1 MIISGRRR
9 RISQVD
15 DELEACEVVVI
26 LVVSTLNRAKF
37 VFALCFGEEANIP
50 ALGDATALLDG
61 AVAVGDVEVVLIP
74 VVVSQ

>member
-26 LVVSTLNRAKF
+26 LVVSTLNRAKL
-37 VFALCFGEEANIP
+37 VFALCFGEEEAIIP
-50 ALGDATALLDG
+50 ALGDAAALGG
-61 AVAVGDVEVVLIP
+61 AIAGVEVLIP
-74 VVVSQ
+74 VSQ